1 MRILSRLKIG
11 GGKIAAIVAIVA
23 LAALDASLLQKNR
36 SLNSEIVSGEY
47 SQQPPIGNIMPPLRG
62 VDLSGRLDTVG
73 YNNGQAATFI
83 FVFAA
88 RCEFCSQS
96 WPLWL
101 RIVNAADPHRFRS
114 VFVSLDNST
123 IPPSATATLKS
134 DYTVFTHP
142 DPNDIAAFNLRLT
155 PEVIEVSPKGRLVSA
170 WLGVL
175 DSNSAVGLS
184 KAIGIANFSPNPAA
198 NGAPLPG
205 SPRAP
210 PLPGSLP

>member
-1 MRILSRLKIG
+1 M
-11 GGKIAAIVAIVA
+11 VVVA
-23 LAALDASLLQKNR
+23 LAALDALLLQKNR

-47 SQQPPIGNIMPPLRG
+47 SQQPPIGATMPPLRG
-62 VDLSGRLDTVG
+62 VDLSGRLNTVG

-96 WPLWL
+96 WPVWV
-101 RIVNAADPHRFRS
+101 RIVNAANAHRFRS
-114 VFVSLDNST
+114 VFVSLDNTT
-123 IPPSATATLKS
+123 IPPTAAARLKS

-155 PEVIEVSPKGRLVSA
+155 PEVIEVSPKGQLTSA

-175 DSNSAVGLS
+175 DTNSTASLS
-184 KAIGIANFSPNPAA
+184 KAIGIADFSPSPAA
-198 NGAPLPG
+198 GGAPLSG

-210 PLPGSLP
+210 PSPGSLP